1 MSLDLPALNCRYIAT
16 QAPDVTEQE
25 DSKSEQSDRV
35 DKEENEQEDQLRGRR
50 AKILRGTSK

>member
-16 QAPDVTEQE
+16 QAPDVTNQK

-35 DKEENEQEDQLRGRR
+35 DNEENEQEDQLRGSR
-50 AKILRGTSK
+50 AKILRGSNK